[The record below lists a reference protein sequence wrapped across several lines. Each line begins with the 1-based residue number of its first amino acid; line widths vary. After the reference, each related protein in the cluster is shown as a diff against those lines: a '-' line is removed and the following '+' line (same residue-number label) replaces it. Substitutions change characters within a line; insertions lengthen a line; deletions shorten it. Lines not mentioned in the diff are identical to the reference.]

1 VNWQKFW
8 VLLVASIPG
17 AAAGA
22 FVATRLEIATL
33 QVMVGVLLILG
44 LATMQVAKSSPGVE
58 NPRAGF
64 VVAGLASG
72 FTNGTAGFGSP
83 AIAIYAIYTRW
94 NQQSFAA
101 TLQPLFIVMSLAA
114 FTLKTSFSGQSPALD
129 GWVYPA
135 MLVLIV
141 LGSALGERMK
151 DLIMEDE
158 IRRMVVVLCYLG
170 AIAATTNG
178 VWKMFLG

>member
-1 VNWQKFW
+1 
-8 VLLVASIPG
+8 
-17 AAAGA
+17 
-22 FVATRLEIATL
+22 
-33 QVMVGVLLILG
+33 
-44 LATMQVAKSSPGVE
+44 
-58 NPRAGF
+58 
-64 VVAGLASG
+64 
-72 FTNGTAGFGSP
+72 
-83 AIAIYAIYTRW
+83 
-94 NQQSFAA
+94 
-101 TLQPLFIVMSLAA
+101 
-114 FTLKTSFSGQSPALD
+114 
-129 GWVYPA
+129 